1 MNKRFDFGGAGE
13 VKAVSERPAVAGS
26 GIAASG
32 TSGTSLF
39 EEHDELPP
47 TWSREG
53 KIFHTTEKCSRLRA
67 IKRNNRESGRPGMR
81 EHCLNC
87 KDIMATKRR
96 G

>member
-1 MNKRFDFGGAGE
+1 MTGRFDFGSVGK
-13 VKAVSERPAVAGS
+13 VKAVSEQPAAAKS
-26 GIAASG
+26 GPSG
-32 TSGTSLF
+32 TALF

-53 KIFHTTEKCSRLRA
+53 KIYHTSEKCSRLRA